1 MQHLKGAIPGIR
13 DFSLTS
19 GNLLSNGMDILYV
32 GTLLPHE
39 GGSGIT
45 SSLLLKGLVK
55 LGHGVRAVAPIVAG
69 VASREDPLRSWCP
82 EIEVQRYQV
91 PHYATDEVHTP
102 VQPAYRDEERR
113 QIRTH
118 LLRLSKEKRAD
129 LILVGKETFVHEI
142 PKISQRLGLPWVLR
156 LGGHVLMGLGEGH
169 LSGEAEELRRCFQAA
184 DLVVAQAEHLR
195 LPAERFGCRKIAV
208 VPNTVDLDQFAP
220 RPKSAQLCRAL
231 GIGADDIVVMH
242 VSNLKPVKRAAD
254 MIESAPAVLAADP
267 RIRYV
272 IVGDGPCR
280 PALERMVIDKRLQ
293 ERFRFTGWMDY
304 EQMPEYLAV
313 ADLVVMASEREQQA
327 RVYLETQAM
336 ERVLIASDIAAART
350 AVEHEATGL
359 LFPMGDVNALT
370 CEILRAAANPGL
382 RREIGKG
389 ARKSVAKFSIHEIS
403 IQFAHQMAAVVRKR
417 GEG

>member
-1 MQHLKGAIPGIR
+1 
-13 DFSLTS
+13 
-19 GNLLSNGMDILYV
+19 
-32 GTLLPHE
+32 
-39 GGSGIT
+39 
-45 SSLLLKGLVK
+45 
-55 LGHGVRAVAPIVAG
+55 
-69 VASREDPLRSWCP
+69 
-82 EIEVQRYQV
+82 
-91 PHYATDEVHTP
+91 
-102 VQPAYRDEERR
+102 
-113 QIRTH
+113 
-118 LLRLSKEKRAD
+118 
-129 LILVGKETFVHEI
+129 
-142 PKISQRLGLPWVLR
+142 
-156 LGGHVLMGLGEGH
+156 
-169 LSGEAEELRRCFQAA
+169 
-184 DLVVAQAEHLR
+184 
-195 LPAERFGCRKIAV
+195 
-208 VPNTVDLDQFAP
+208 
-220 RPKSAQLCRAL
+220 
-231 GIGADDIVVMH
+231 
-242 VSNLKPVKRAAD
+242 
-254 MIESAPAVLAADP
+254 
-267 RIRYV
+267 
-272 IVGDGPCR
+272 
-280 PALERMVIDKRLQ
+280 MVIDKRLQ